1 MLLIFYFVIIYVINM
16 LFYLDYELI
25 LIINKYV
32 EERIM
37 CIGLSVMYSLRYLLG
52 IWSLVFIYL

>member
-1 MLLIFYFVIIYVINM
+1 MLLTSHFVIIYAINM

-37 CIGLSVMYSLRYLLG
+37 CIGLSAMYSLRHPPG
-52 IWSLVFIYL
+52 TWSSAPIHL